1 MTCNPNVIPLEF
13 ISRGGNGG
21 WFEMGLHNLMDAR
34 YMKNYTGKSEMS
46 SLTQGIRRDQEV
58 SHGLAWDSI
67 FCCQLS
73 VRWTSAL
80 RALYK

>member
-21 WFEMGLHNLMDAR
+21 WFEMGLQNFMDAR

-46 SLTQGIRRDQEV
+46 PLTQGIRRD
-58 SHGLAWDSI
+58 HRKCLMGLPETAFSVLSCLWDG
-67 FCCQLS
+67 S
-73 VRWTSAL
+73 VP
-80 RALYK
+80 